1 MSLLSKIWES
11 ADVRK
16 AGLRGYLGENKET
29 GGEHN
34 GRLLNCVLIG
44 AKFLSPSGEV
54 CSRLAQPVPGASI
67 ALAGNDRLPRKFGPR
82 MKGISSSR
90 NCLRFGIFEAD
101 LASRELRKNG
111 IKIRLQGQPF
121 QVLTLLLENRG
132 QLVTREELRQRIWPA
147 DTFVDFDNSL
157 NTAINKI
164 REALGDSAEHP
175 RYVETLPRFGYRFV
189 GTIEAKPQRIE
200 SLAVLPLENLS
211 RDPEQEYFAE
221 GMTEALIATLAKIGA
236 LRVVSRTTAMH
247 YKGVHRPLRDI
258 ARELQV
264 DAIVEGTVL
273 RSGDRVRISA
283 QLIDARTD
291 SHVWVESYDREMRDV
306 LVLQAEVAQ
315 AIAREVRIKLTPL
328 EKAQFSQ
335 MQVVI
340 PEAYEAYLKG
350 RYYWNR
356 RDHDGFPKGVQYFE
370 EAIAKD
376 PGFAAAYAGLSDC
389 LTGLSGFGFVAPAEV
404 SGKAKQLAYRA
415 VELDPGL
422 AEARASVGW
431 VKLWFDFD
439 FQGAEKEFERAVE
452 LNPRYAMA
460 HSWFGWYLSLMG
472 RYEEAYTECQR
483 ALRLDPMSAPI
494 QWVLAFVYWMARRFD
509 QAIEQVNKILELD
522 PSFVWG
528 HGMVAWSYIGKSIPQ
543 SAIAPALK
551 SVQLSPDSTLA
562 LTFLGAAYAA
572 AGNREE
578 TERILD
584 RLHELSKKQYVTP
597 YGLARVHAVLGHKE
611 VALEFLETAYLERA
625 PLLSLVRTDS
635 LLDSLR
641 PEPRFQDLLRRMNFP
656 E

>member
-1 MSLLSKIWES
+1 MQES
-11 ADVRK
+11 AQFRR
-16 AGLRGYLGENKET
+16 A
-29 GGEHN
+29 
-34 GRLLNCVLIG
+34 I
-44 AKFLSPSGEV
+44 
-54 CSRLAQPVPGASI
+54 
-67 ALAGNDRLPRKFGPR
+67 KFGV
-82 MKGISSSR
+82 
-90 NCLRFGIFEAD
+90 FEAD
-101 LASRELRKNG
+101 LAARELRKNG
-111 IKIRLQGQPF
+111 LKIRLQDQPF
-121 QVLTLLLENRG
+121 QVLALLLENSG
-132 QLVTREELRQRIWPA
+132 QVVTREDLRQKLWPA

-164 REALGDSAEHP
+164 REALGDSCENP
-175 RYVETLPRFGYRFV
+175 RLLETLPRRGYRFV
-189 GTIEAKPQRIE
+189 GAIETKAPRIE

-221 GMTEALIATLAKIGA
+221 GMTEALITTLAKIGA

-273 RSGDRVRISA
+273 RSRGRVRISA

-291 SHVWVESYDREMRDV
+291 NHLWAESYDREMRDV
-306 LVLQAEVAQ
+306 LVLQAEVAH
-315 AIAREVRIKLTPL
+315 AIAREVRIKLTPV

-356 RDHDGFPKGVQYFE
+356 RDHDGFPKGVQYFK

-376 PGFAAAYAGLSDC
+376 PSFAAAYAGLSDC
-389 LTGLSGFGFVAPAEV
+389 LTGLSSFGFVAPAEV
-404 SGKAKQLAYRA
+404 SEKAKELAYQA
-415 VELDPGL
+415 VELDPTL

-439 FQGAEKEFERAVE
+439 FRGAEREFERALE
-452 LNPRYAMA
+452 LNPRYPTA
-460 HSWFGWYLSLMG
+460 HSWFGWYLSVMG

-483 ALRLDPMSAPI
+483 ALRLDPLSTPI

-509 QAIEQVNKILELD
+509 QAIEQANKTLELD
-522 PSFVWG
+522 SNFVWG
-528 HGMVAWSYIGKSIPQ
+528 HAMIAWGYLGKSIPRL
-543 SAIAPALK
+543 AIAPALK
-551 SVQLSPDSTLA
+551 SLQLSPDSTWA
-562 LTFLGAAYAA
+562 LTFLGTVYAA
-572 AGNREE
+572 DGNREE
-578 TERILD
+578 PERILGE
-584 RLHELSKKQYVTP
+584 LHERSKKQYVSP

-611 VALEFLETAYLERA
+611 EALGFLETAYLERT
-625 PLLSLVRTDS
+625 PLLSLVKTDS

-641 PEPRFQDLLRRMNFP
+641 PDSRFQALLRRMNFP
-656 E
+656 G